1 MSEVKFLRETQTPY
15 LFASNAHTTT
25 EPESA
30 LIVTRPITFASR
42 RVIFSLVS
50 RSDGAY
56 EATLFVAHY
65 IVLILAIISS
75 IGQCSLDFVSVNM
88 C

>member
-1 MSEVKFLRETQTPY
+1 MSEVNFLRETQTPH

-30 LIVTRPITFASR
+30 LIVTRQFFCLATSHFLSR
-42 RVIFSLVS
+42 VS
-50 RSDGAY
+50 RSDGAF

>member
-1 MSEVKFLRETQTPY
+1 MSEVKFLRETQTPTFT
-15 LFASNAHTTT
+15 LPRTHHDRARERSHRHEAN
-25 EPESA
+25 S
-30 LIVTRPITFASR
+30 FASR

-50 RSDGAY
+50 RSDGAF
-56 EATLFVAHY
+56 EATLFIAHY
-65 IVLILAIISS
+65 IVLILVIISS